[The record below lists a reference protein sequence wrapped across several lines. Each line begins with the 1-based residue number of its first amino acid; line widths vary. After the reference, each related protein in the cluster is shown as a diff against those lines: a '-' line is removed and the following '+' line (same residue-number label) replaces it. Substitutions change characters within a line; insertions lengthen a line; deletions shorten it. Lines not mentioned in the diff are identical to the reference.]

1 MLNQAIL
8 MTVVKETHR
17 NVEKCGS
24 TNYKYGRRR
33 TEAYGGV
40 WRRMEAYGG
49 VWKRTE
55 ACGNAGGLW
64 RQTDSYTNA
73 TTATFIKL
81 SNER

>member
-1 MLNQAIL
+1 M
-8 MTVVKETHR
+8 HR
-17 NVEKCGS
+17 NALDPVVLITVRIDG
-24 TNYKYGRRR
+24 GIWRR

-40 WRRMEAYGG
+40 RRRVEAYGG

-55 ACGNAGGLW
+55 ACGSVWSLNYGGLW
-64 RQTDSYTNA
+64 RRTDSYTNA